1 MIKKKIILGIT
12 FSLLLSSLCILT
24 ACQEPNNTGNK
35 NPPPA
40 DEIDYNEYALPS
52 GATGD
57 IPAWK
62 KKDTTYSIPD
72 ISLHGESS
80 NVTPELKSALAD
92 AVAKGNFFKKPKNYI
107 VMIGDGMGV
116 SQIIAAT
123 KYRGDLLMNEL
134 PYRAVANSWLRGE
147 NGMGGVVTDSGAGGT
162 KIATGYR
169 TNKVFVS
176 MDAEGDELMSL
187 SELARSKGKKI
198 GVVTNAELADATPA
212 DFSVHSKNRSQGWN
226 KICQMQVLFGA
237 DLFMGG
243 SDSSLTDAIASLKP
257 LSGKTI
263 KKYTTLAKIIPA
275 LDTIGPNE
283 LMWNLFPDGDTTYA
297 RWDSS
302 SKKYPSLQQAMAVSL
317 THLQKISGDEGFF
330 LMFENTYTDIYGHAN
345 NDFMQTTKVSNNI
358 AGIVNEVKNF
368 DETVAIALKFVLEN
382 PDTVLLITADHETG
396 DMTFRSNW
404 ENRDL
409 KNPRISA
416 GSKNHSNQN
425 VPIFAIGYGLE
436 SIDTKKGEAFTVDDC
451 KLLDGT
457 DGKKVYDNTICGQI
471 LGSLMNDKPDSFGGD
486 IDADVKDNSQR
497 LQKKI
502 DRDIF
507 NICRKDGS
515 PASKEINFTIN
526 EKTLPIYKSDLIQ
539 FKIDPDVFET
549 ITITDSTGNKLLD
562 NVKLADCKNA
572 KIETDSKGNVITPV
586 SQAYKFAFN
595 DDSEKME
602 NWYQISV
609 KAAANTDSLN
619 VSLSKSGDAVDS
631 VCVAFDDFTVQYGS
645 TRGYVTITG
654 DDIKAENINDNINP

>member
-1 MIKKKIILGIT
+1 
-12 FSLLLSSLCILT
+12 
-24 ACQEPNNTGNK
+24 
-35 NPPPA
+35 
-40 DEIDYNEYALPS
+40 
-52 GATGD
+52 
-57 IPAWK
+57 
-62 KKDTTYSIPD
+62 
-72 ISLHGESS
+72 
-80 NVTPELKSALAD
+80 
-92 AVAKGNFFKKPKNYI
+92 
-107 VMIGDGMGV
+107 MIGDGMGI
-116 SQIIAAT
+116 SQILAAS
-123 KYRGDLLMNEL
+123 KYRDELLMNEL
-134 PYRAVANSWLRGE
+134 PYRAVANSWLRGASDFRST
-147 NGMGGVVTDSGAGGT
+147 VTDSGAGGT

-169 TNKVFVS
+169 TTKLFVS

-243 SDSSLTDAIASLKP
+243 SDSSLTDAIARLGP
-257 LSGKTI
+257 LSGETI
-263 KKYTTLAKIIPA
+263 KKYTTFAKAISAIDSP
-275 LDTIGPNE
+275 D
-283 LMWNLFPDGDTTYA
+283 LMWNLFSGGDTTYA
-297 RWDSS
+297 RWDSTS
-302 SKKYPSLQQAMAVSL
+302 TKYPSLQQAMALSL
-317 THLQKISGDEGFF
+317 TRLQKISGEEGFF

-345 NDFMQTTKVSNNI
+345 DEFMDTTKVSKNVV
-358 AGIVNEVKNF
+358 GIVNEVKNF

-396 DMTFRSNW
+396 NMQFKTNW
-404 ENRDL
+404 EEKEIN
-409 KNPRISA
+409 KGITASS
-416 GSKNHSNQN
+416 GSHSTQN

-436 SIDTKKGEAFTVDDC
+436 SLDTKKGEAFTVDDC

-457 DGKKVYDNTICGQI
+457 DGKKVHDNAICGQI

-486 IDADVKDNSQR
+486 IDVDVKDYTAR
-497 LQKKI
+497 WQKKI

-507 NICRKDGS
+507 NVWRKDGS

-572 KIETDSKGNVITPV
+572 NIETDSKGNVITQV

-609 KAAANTDSLN
+609 KAAANTDLLN

-645 TRGYVTITG
+645 TRGYITVSG
-654 DDIKAENINDNINP
+654 DNIDGGVVKPE